1 MDLKIGLRAL
11 RRNPGFTLLAV
22 TVLALGI
29 GANTAIFSVVNA
41 VLLRP
46 LGYRNPDRIVTLTTA
61 MEPGGRHYGEI
72 WRQVSLPDFEDWRA
86 QSSAFD
92 AMAFYNAT
100 EVPVSLG
107 ESAEYAHAAEVSP
120 ELFQVFQIAPMLGA
134 PAGRG
139 SALIGYAFWQTHFGG
154 SRNALGQTIRAYD
167 RDLTISGVMPPGF
180 AFPDGTEIWTL
191 TDSASEYQ
199 HYRSLLKAPSV
210 DNNIFRSGL
219 NYQAI
224 AHLKPGVSIQ
234 QAQSQMTSIAARLE
248 RQYPDSNKYRSVAVT
263 RLRDDMVSG
272 VRASLYLLLAA
283 TGVILLVACAN
294 TATLLL
300 ARASARIRE
309 IAVRAAVGA
318 SPLRI
323 VRQLIAESLLLAL
336 LGGGLGLLLAGWAS
350 AALVSLAPSDVPRLA
365 DTGIDRW
372 VLGFTLAVSVLAT
385 VLSGLAPAFQA
396 SRVDLNESLK
406 CAARFT
412 LGGKPGRLRNAL
424 VVAEVAFSVMLVC
437 AAGLLI
443 KSFVALH
450 NVALGFRPENV
461 LVMKTTAPLPPE
473 QMHAFFANLLE
484 DISSLP
490 GVTAAGATSSP
501 PGWVE
506 SGGEYWVDHVPDKV
520 YVSTDVPDTTSVASP
535 GVFQTLGIPI
545 VSGRDFNDGDA
556 ADAPLVAIVNQ
567 AVVRASFP
575 SGNAVGHMIW
585 CPFDSVD
592 RRMLKIVGVVGD
604 IHQYGPERPVM
615 PECILPYQQ
624 HLYNNDTLRVI
635 VRTAARPENTEATL
649 RRVVRRRSSDV
660 SVSFTT
666 MEAMLAQNVAAPR
679 FRTWLLTLFAG
690 LALTLAMAGIYGVMS
705 FAAGQRSSEIGLRM
719 TLGATPAQIVR
730 LLLRQGLGMAAAGL
744 LIGMFG
750 AWVTA
755 RLLASML
762 FAVKPHDPLTYAAVA
777 LAALAAVA
785 LASYLPARRA
795 AKADPLVSLRQE

>member
-1 MDLKIGLRAL
+1 MDLRIGLRSL
-11 RRNPGFTLLAV
+11 RKNPGFTVLAV

-46 LGYRNPDRIVTLTTA
+46 LGYRDPDRIVTLTTA
-61 MEPGGRHYGEI
+61 WEPGGERKGP
-72 WRQVSLPDFEDWRA
+72 WRFVSLPDFEDWRA

-100 EVPVSLG
+100 EAPVSLG
-107 ESAEYAHAAEVSP
+107 ETAEYVHKAEVSP
-120 ELFQVFQIAPMLGA
+120 EFFQVFQIAPMLGA

-154 SRNALGQTIRAYD
+154 SRNALGQTIHVFD
-167 RDLTISGVMPPGF
+167 RTVTIAGVMPPGF
-180 AFPDGTEIWTL
+180 AFPDGTEIWAL
-191 TDSASEYQ
+191 TDAGSEYA
-199 HYRSLLKAPSV
+199 RFSKADSV
-210 DNNIFRSGL
+210 DKNIFRSGL
-219 NYQAI
+219 NYQAV
-224 AHLKPGVSIQ
+224 AHLKPGMSLP
-234 QAQSQMTSIAARLE
+234 QAKSEMTSIAARLE
-248 RQYPDSNKYRSVAVT
+248 QQYPDTNKYRSVAVA
-263 RLRDDMVSG
+263 RLLDDMVSG

-283 TGVILLVACAN
+283 TGMILLIACAN

-300 ARASARIRE
+300 ARASGRTRE

-323 VRQLIAESLLLAL
+323 VRQLVAESLLLAL

-350 AALVSLAPSDVPRLA
+350 AALVALAPSDVPRLVE
-365 DTGIDRW
+365 TGIDRW
-372 VLGFTLAVSVLAT
+372 VLGFTFVVSVIAT
-385 VLSGLAPAFQA
+385 VLSGLAPALQA
-396 SRVDLNESLK
+396 SRVDLNEALK
-406 CAARFT
+406 SAGRST
-412 LGGKPGRLRNAL
+412 LGGKPGRLRGAL
-424 VVAEVAFSVMLVC
+424 VIAEVALSVMLVC

-443 KSFVALH
+443 KSFVALQ

-461 LVMKTTAPLPPE
+461 LVMQTTAPMPSD
-473 QMHAFFANLLE
+473 QMHAFFAGLLK
-484 DISSLP
+484 DISALP
-490 GVTAAGATSSP
+490 GVEAAGATTSP

-506 SGGEYWVDHVPDKV
+506 SRGVYWIDHVPEKLDV
-520 YVSTDVPDTTSVASP
+520 NTGVPDATSVVSP
-535 GVFQTLGIPI
+535 GVFQTLGIAI
-545 VSGRDFNDGDA
+545 VNGRDFNNGDST
-556 ADAPLVAIVNQ
+556 DAPPVAIVNQ
-567 AVVRASFP
+567 AVARRSFP
-575 SGNAVGHMIW
+575 SGDAVGQMIW
-585 CPFDSVD
+585 CPFDSLD
-592 RRMLKIVGVVGD
+592 RRMLKIVGIVGD
-604 IHQYGPERPVM
+604 IHQYGPEKPVM

-624 HLYNNDTLRVI
+624 HLYNNDTLRVV
-635 VRTAARPENTEATL
+635 VRTAARPENMEATL
-649 RRVVRRRSSDV
+649 QRVVRRRSPDV

-666 MEAMLAQNVAAPR
+666 MQAMLAENVAAPR

-744 LIGMFG
+744 LIGMLG
-750 AWVTA
+750 ASAAA

-795 AKADPLVSLRQE
+795 AKTDPLVSLRQE